1 MTAANGTRNRAVAP
15 AYRCN
20 LKCLTC
26 DLAEKVGAENVTP
39 VVLGRLPTSLR

>member
-1 MTAANGTRNRAVAP
+1 MTAANGARNRVMALT
-15 AYRCN
+15 YRCN

-26 DLAEKVGAENVTP
+26 DLAEKAGAENVAP